1 MRIQLLGSTTNTG
14 VDDFKQALGEQ
25 CNALG
30 VQLNIVS
37 LVPGASVDLT
47 LVFVDGAGSL
57 TAGEQLTLDQLVADS
72 QLILPII
79 KSAPDAQHLPQSLKK
94 INAFKQDDTPSNWID
109 PLVDETLSLAW
120 LKRRTRKIFVSYRRI
135 DSAPVSIQLFHRF
148 TDLGYEVFLDDA
160 SVPRGEDFQRE
171 LLWWLNDAD
180 LMLLLGS
187 PRFPQSEWCM
197 KEIAFAQDQSIGVA
211 ALHWPEGIYKTP
223 PTLLFDGQ
231 GYSDPALLEA
241 TMEDQSLHLAPG
253 DFEGIDPDKVALDP
267 DLLSRKLTKDA
278 LERVVGLC
286 ARNRAKAIRS
296 RLNEVIPLVK
306 HILDEE
312 QATIVS
318 QSFGDIYY
326 RNSNNKECFV
336 QVLPFRPRPEHI
348 HAAYKH
354 GGPTFVSAV
363 CAYSESDLSD
373 SRAEALRWFA
383 SKDFTNSGTK
393 EWNCALWAFCGDVQ
407 L

>member
-1 MRIQLLGSTTNTG
+1 MRIQLLGSTANKG
-14 VDDFKQALGEQ
+14 VDDFKQALGKQ
-25 CNALG
+25 CTALG
-30 VQLNIVS
+30 VQLDIGSIVS
-37 LVPGASVDLT
+37 GASADLT
-47 LVFVDGAGSL
+47 LVFVDGPGAL
-57 TAGEQLTLDQLVADS
+57 TADEQNALDQLVAGS
-72 QLILPII
+72 QLILPVI
-79 KSAPDAQHLPQSLKK
+79 KSAPDAQHLPQSVKK
-94 INAFKQDDTPSNWID
+94 INAFKKDDTPRNWVD

-120 LKRRTRKIFVSYRRI
+120 LKRRTRKIFISYKRL
-135 DSAPVSIQLFHRF
+135 DSGPISIQLFHRF
-148 TDLGYEVFLDDA
+148 SDLGYEVFLDDA
-160 SVPRGEDFQRE
+160 AVPRGEDFQRE

-211 ALHWPEGIYKTP
+211 ALHWPAGIYKDP
-223 PTLLFDGQ
+223 PTVKFDGQ
-231 GYSDPALLEA
+231 PYKEPALLKA
-241 TMEDQSLHLAPG
+241 TMEDQALELVPG
-253 DFEGIDPDKVALDP
+253 DFEGIDPDNVSPDP
-267 DLLSRKLTKDA
+267 DLPSRKLTEEA
-278 LERVVGLC
+278 LERVVALC

-312 QATIVS
+312 KATIVS
-318 QSFGDIYY
+318 QSFGDIHY
-326 RNSNNKECFV
+326 RDSGNKACFV

-348 HAAYKH
+348 HAAYKL
-354 GGPTFVSAV
+354 GGRIFSAV

-383 SKDFTNSGTK
+383 SKDFTKSGTQ
-393 EWNCALWAFCGDVQ
+393 ECNCALWAFCGDVR